1 MSSMLT
7 VNLILAYSLI
17 ISISV
22 QALSSFS
29 SALQSGQ
36 LGPLMTQFGL
46 GEDVANAAAQGG
58 KNHVYSKYVLKL
70 MYEILS
76 CNC

>member
-1 MSSMLT
+1 MAT
-7 VNLILAYSLI
+7 PLIYGYVVFLPY
-17 ISISV
+17 

-58 KNHVYSKYVLKL
+58 MLGTSPDFVGLPVT
-70 MYEILS
+70 IFG
-76 CNC
+76 